1 MLIETMALEY
11 RTLTDGELVR
21 GLTELKGWT
30 VEEGKM
36 VKQFGFKTYKD
47 GLVFAVSVGYLADM
61 LDHHP
66 DMEVGFQSVKVS
78 LSTHSVGG
86 LSPFDMELAK
96 RIDGLG

>member
-1 MLIETMALEY
+1 MSNLEY
-11 RTLTDGELVR
+11 RKLSDSEIQTELTRYPEWALEDGKLVR
-21 GLTELKGWT
+21 R
-30 VEEGKM
+30 
-36 VKQFGFKTYKD
+36 FAFKTYKD
-47 GLVFAVSVGYLADM
+47 GLVFAVAVGYLADM